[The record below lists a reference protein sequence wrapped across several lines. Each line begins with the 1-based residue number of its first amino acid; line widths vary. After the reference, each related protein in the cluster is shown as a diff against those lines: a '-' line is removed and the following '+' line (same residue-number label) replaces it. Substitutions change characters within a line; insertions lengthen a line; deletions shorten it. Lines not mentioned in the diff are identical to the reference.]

1 MRATY
6 PSTIDRLLDR
16 WGDHHPDRVAHL
28 VHDADRLT
36 YGQWSARA
44 RAVAARLSD
53 HGVRAGARV
62 ALAFPREAALDFAV
76 CLAAVHRLGAVA
88 VLVSPDDR
96 TSRRRVLTA
105 AVNCEFLI
113 SPEDAAEDYPGVRM
127 LVVKELLDGVDEE
140 ARTGDAPQP
149 AAEPDAVATVVFT
162 SGTTGT
168 PKAVAMTHRDIMY
181 AARPSAIT
189 AGPADEVLLHAFPLF
204 VPVGQW
210 ATQVPLLRGV
220 TGIRASE
227 FDPATFL
234 RLVEKYRVTESA
246 MVPATAAAM
255 AGLLDGDRP
264 DTSSLRRLT
273 IGSARCPVPAL
284 EALRAL
290 FPAAT
295 VVIDYSSTESGWA
308 GTMLEYGPGYE
319 PGAVGFANPGSAVRV
334 VGEDE
339 RILAPG
345 EVGVVE
351 LRIPPN
357 LPARFYLDDPQA
369 TAATFR
375 GDWVRMA
382 DLGQL
387 DERGCLHLVARTREF
402 VNISG
407 QKVSCPEVERVL
419 ESFPGVR
426 EAAVFPVSDPILGE
440 DLGAAVQAARAVEP
454 EGLRRH
460 AADRLAPYQVPSHV
474 MVLVDLPRTP
484 SGKVDKEALGEMMAA
499 RLAPTQEM
507 DAAGPAPTSDV
518 DVTRPTSEV
527 DVARALQ
534 HAITRVTGSEEVALG
549 SSFAELGLSSVE
561 VIRVYHKLGESLGGD
576 LDIVLM
582 FEPVPLARLAE
593 MIAEQSVA
601 EQSVAEQSVAEQ
613 SGSGSGTSVLPGS
626 ADA

>member
-16 WGDHHPDRVAHL
+16 WGELHPDRVAHL
-28 VHDADRLT
+28 VHDAARLT

-53 HGVRAGARV
+53 HGVRARTRV
-62 ALAFPREAALDFAV
+62 ALAFPRDAALDFAV

-88 VLVSPDDR
+88 VLVSPDDHA
-96 TSRRRVLTA
+96 SRRCALTT

-113 SPEDAAEDYPGVRM
+113 GPDDVAEGYPGVRT
-127 LVVKELLDGVDEE
+127 LVVKELLDGVDEK
-140 ARTGDAPQP
+140 ARAGDAPRP

-168 PKAVAMTHRDIMY
+168 PKAVTMTHRDIMY
-181 AARPSAIT
+181 GARPSATT
-189 AGPADEVLLHAFPLF
+189 AGPADEVLLHAFPLS

-220 TGIRASE
+220 TGIRAPE

-234 RLVEKYRVTESA
+234 RLVEKYRVTETA
-246 MVPATAAAM
+246 MVPATATAM
-255 AGLLDGDRP
+255 AGLLDGDLP

-308 GTMLEYGPGYE
+308 GTTLEYGPGYE

-334 VGEDE
+334 VGEHE
-339 RILAPG
+339 QVLAPG

-351 LRIPPN
+351 LRVPPG
-357 LPARFYLDDPQA
+357 LPARSYLDDPQA

-382 DLGQL
+382 DLGYL

-440 DLGAAVQAARAVEP
+440 DLGAAVQAVQALDPAD
-454 EGLRRH
+454 LRRH

-474 MVLVDLPRTP
+474 MVLADLPRTP
-484 SGKVDKEALGEMMAA
+484 SGKADKEALAEMMAA
-499 RLAPTQEM
+499 RLAPTH
-507 DAAGPAPTSDV
+507 DIGAAGPAPADDV
-518 DVTRPTSEV
+518 DSARPTPGVE
-527 DVARALQ
+527 VARAL
-534 HAITRVTGSEEVALG
+534 HDAVARVTGSAEVALG
-549 SSFAELGLSSVE
+549 DSFAELGLSSVE

-576 LDIVLM
+576 LDIALL

-593 MIAEQSVA
+593 LIAEQGVA
-601 EQSVAEQSVAEQ
+601 EQ
-613 SGSGSGTSVLPGS
+613 GTSGTAVPPGS
-626 ADA
+626 VDA